1 VVIVDWLRRTIV
13 GGRLPELGRSAVSV
27 RLILQQTGAATV
39 AWLLAN
45 QISGHDDPL
54 FAPLA
59 AVVALNAPLGE
70 RGRNTLRLLLGVVTG
85 ILVGELAIAVG
96 GGGYGTLAV
105 ATFTAM
111 MIAHL
116 LGGARVMVA
125 QAAAGA
131 ILTVAS
137 ADGEVGINRLID
149 ALIGGGVAL
158 VFSQTLF
165 TPEPVALL
173 RRAEAAALKAMAHG
187 LMHTARALND
197 DEEQLAQ
204 EAIDTLRELR
214 DQLVEL
220 ARLRQAGT
228 RIVRNSL
235 VWRWRVKPVVRETEN
250 AGHLDLLGG
259 SCLVLARTAM
269 DISQSDRRTLAPLV
283 RELADILADLE
294 GELGNRPARQ
304 RAAERALDVA
314 RQVDEDAMA
323 NSALGAMVVAL
334 RMVAT
339 DLMVFA
345 GVDPGEAATAV
356 KEGAGELDVPAP
368 PQTRRLPFDPDRW
381 LPRR

>member
-1 VVIVDWLRRTIV
+1 MIVDWLRRTTV
-13 GGRLPELGRSAVSV
+13 GGRLPELGLSAVSV

-85 ILVGELAIAVG
+85 ILVGELAIAVVG
-96 GGGYGTLAV
+96 GGFGTLAV

-111 MIAHL
+111 MVAHL

-173 RRAEAAALKAMAHG
+173 RRAAAAALKAMAHG

-197 DEEQLAQ
+197 DEQQLAQ

-235 VWRWRVKPVVRETEN
+235 VWRWRAKPVVRETEN

-345 GVDPGEAATAV
+345 GVDPGEATTAV
-356 KEGAGELDVPAP
+356 KEGAGELDVPTP